1 MLGTLTFIFFV
12 IFVYVYLNI
21 NGRNDLKLL
30 VGISDTSYARVCYL
44 HRYLCM
50 RTRVQ
55 IPIIFRERGK
65 QSIRVGMH

>member
-1 MLGTLTFIFFV
+1 MCI
-12 IFVYVYLNI
+12 LNI

-55 IPIIFRERGK
+55 TPISSETEVNKASVLECTKKAAIY
-65 QSIRVGMH
+65 